1 MREEAGREARE
12 WGEGI
17 SVEKAQAPEARK
29 ERRRW
34 EWVLMLLRA
43 CDGEGE
49 TGPHNDAVVLAR
61 VPLFTEAE
69 AACARGREVVLTGEA
84 GGGQRG
90 LFGVAMRLGNS
101 ADLSPFPLVSSF
113 STCLHP
119 SDARVLCDHV
129 RETGGGVGA
138 GIVISAS

>member
-61 VPLFTEAE
+61 VPLFTGGEREWVTGSGGSVCTWEGSGAH
-69 AACARGREVVLTGEA
+69 RGSWWRSERFVWGDRA
-84 GGGQRG
+84 PG
-90 LFGVAMRLGNS
+90 
-101 ADLSPFPLVSSF
+101 
-113 STCLHP
+113 
-119 SDARVLCDHV
+119 
-129 RETGGGVGA
+129 
-138 GIVISAS
+138 